1 MNSIRH
7 IFIIAI
13 FTSVLATPAMAA
25 NAMSANA
32 RAAFSQGH
40 THLSL
45 VGGSGYAFN
54 NNYFV
59 IGAGASYFVLD
70 GLSLGLHAET
80 WNGGTPGIRK
90 LTPSIQY
97 VFYQVPGFQPYLG
110 AYYRRTYIDELPD
123 IDSTAGRAGIYISS
137 GNNLYIGIGG
147 VYESYLNCDE
157 TIYVKCTD
165 SYPEFSITVAF

>member
-1 MNSIRH
+1 MASIRS
-7 IFIIAI
+7 IFIIVI
-13 FTSVLATPAMAA
+13 FTNLLVTSALAA
-25 NAMSANA
+25 NA
-32 RAAFSQGH
+32 RVAFSQGQ

-54 NNYFV
+54 NSYFV
-59 IGAGASYFVLD
+59 LGAGASYYVLD

-80 WNGGTPGIRK
+80 WNGGNPGIRK
-90 LTPSIQY
+90 VTPSIQY
-97 VFYQVPGFQPYLG
+97 VFYQVPSFQPYLG
-110 AYYRRTYIDELPD
+110 AYYRRTYIDNLPD
-123 IDSTAGRAGIYISS
+123 IDSAAGRAGIYIRS

-157 TIYVKCTD
+157 TLYIKCTD

>member
-1 MNSIRH
+1 MSTVRNTI
-7 IFIIAI
+7 IIAL
-13 FTSVLATPAMAA
+13 FSGLFATSSLAA
-25 NAMSANA
+25 SAQ
-32 RAAFSQGH
+32 AAFSRGQ

-45 VGGSGYAFN
+45 SAGSGYAFN

-59 IGAGASYFVLD
+59 MGAGASYFVLD

-97 VFYQVPGFQPYLG
+97 VFYQVPGIQPYFG

-123 IDSTAGRAGIYISS
+123 IDSAAGRAGIYINN
-137 GNNLYIGIGG
+137 GDNLYIGIGG
-147 VYESYLNCDE
+147 VYEQYLNCDE
-157 TIYVKCTD
+157 SIYVKCTD
-165 SYPEFSITVAF
+165 SYPELSVTIAF